1 MYFSCT
7 NLTKDKHTIM
17 ITRLIWRES
26 WMNNKKDSLWV
37 ECTDQEVIE
46 HILPLKS
53 DADFLK
59 EIEFNREPSRINEN
73 LNERIYTSFFLV
85 SVDQTEILSFNWVYP
100 YAGMWNSANP
110 FEEID
115 VVHFDSL
122 EQLQEIFDKSEL
134 KS

>member
-1 MYFSCT
+1 
-7 NLTKDKHTIM
+7 M

-26 WMNNKKDSLWV
+26 WMNKDKDSFWV
-37 ECTDQEVIE
+37 ECTDQEVIDN
-46 HILPLKS
+46 ILPLKS

-85 SVDQTEILSFNWVYP
+85 SVDLAEILSFNWVYP
-100 YAGMWNSANP
+100 YGGMWNAANP

-115 VVHFDSL
+115 VIHFDSL
-122 EQLQEIFDKSEL
+122 EKLKGIFEKVKKIGKDTLSL
-134 KS
+134 NGI